1 MEIDGLKVK
10 YVGDYG
16 KYKVYA
22 PAEPA
27 VIGLVLYLECD
38 GKIKICDPFTYM
50 EVSKYL
56 QQEHYPQDYADED
69 ELDDEEL

>member
-22 PAEPA
+22 PAGPP

-56 QQEHYPQDYADED
+56 QEHYPQDYADED
-69 ELDDEEL
+69 EFDDEEL

>member
-1 MEIDGLKVK
+1 MQLEINFNFSNQEIIEAMEIDGLKVK

-38 GKIKICDPFTYM
+38 GKIKI
-50 EVSKYL
+50 
-56 QQEHYPQDYADED
+56 
-69 ELDDEEL
+69 